1 MGHTP
6 QLLLENLKVSID
18 LGTQFHGLDKDSA
31 FTEQKGK
38 GRFMK
43 SVGTLYFCAT
53 DLEGKRE

>member
-1 MGHTP
+1 M
-6 QLLLENLKVSID
+6 SID